1 MPNRKNTNLK
11 PVTDGYTRPL
21 HVIAQKKSETGFKLN
36 RYLIADGQNPSGVE
50 SKIDKQRRIENGG
63 IENQNGFEKMT

>member
-21 HVIAQKKSETGFKLN
+21 HAIALKKSETEFKPN
-36 RYLIADGQNPSGVE
+36 RNLILGGQNPSGVE
-50 SKIDKQRRIENGG
+50 SKIDKLRRIETAELKIKTDLKN
-63 IENQNGFEKMT
+63 